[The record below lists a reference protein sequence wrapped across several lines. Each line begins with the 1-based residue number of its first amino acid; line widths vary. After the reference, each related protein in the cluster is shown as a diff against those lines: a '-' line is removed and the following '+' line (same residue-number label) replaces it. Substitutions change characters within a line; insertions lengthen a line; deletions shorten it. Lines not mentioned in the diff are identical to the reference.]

1 MKKNKT
7 SYIPS
12 TFASSLNDSNISRET
27 RSKIL
32 SPLSEGAVS
41 SPLSSVSSKQWEHSI
56 IQSFNH
62 SFMRSS
68 FSSHKYSYHLEQNIF
83 AKYILCFVL
92 VLVFIMTSQIT
103 AQVLQDPVPVEWRG
117 SIDAERSGTHDA
129 NLIRTIFYNFGMVG
143 DYPLDPGNVDLSIF
157 HSVEIPKGSG
167 ENYSDGTTPFVLAK
181 VSTMSGNPA
190 YIMETG
196 FRERQ
201 AISPITGKIMRF
213 EPRFGFFQ
221 KDPII
226 NKGRSVAISND
237 PRTWPDEWYDKSN
250 DIDDPGWRGYWN
262 GFFGKAPKADQ
273 ESYVVYD
280 DNFYDAWNY
289 YPDNRDNTRRG
300 LGMRVEQ
307 RGFQWANPQA
317 GLVIFFHY
325 DITNESTTSY
335 DNNVLFGLYMDSGV
349 GGSALGPN
357 GIYESDDDTAFFYR
371 EAGLN
376 LVYTWDNY
384 GNGHIGPTGY
394 LGYSYLETP
403 GNAIDGVDND
413 QDGILDEKRNSGA
426 GQKLVG
432 QEAIMNYVSTNYDVA
447 KFEAYYGP
455 VNKRP
460 AYIQGVWW
468 TGDEDLDWVAE
479 YYDTG
484 ADGIFGTNDTGEL
497 DGIPT
502 DGETNFDKTDIDE
515 SDQIGLTGF
524 KLNRIKAG
532 AGNPSTAVDAIQFF
546 DDGKQWP
553 KRLFNIFTT
562 PDSAFDVPLALNYN
576 IGFLFASGPFYLGA
590 GSRERFSLALGFG
603 ANLRELRT
611 TTKVV
616 QQIYKANYQFAIPP
630 PMPTL
635 NAFAGDGFVTLTW
648 DNAGERAFDP
658 ITNNNDFEGYRVYR
672 STDPAFLDPQLIYT
686 GTGSRPFASKPIAQF
701 DLINGITGF
710 SNTTVE
716 GIAYFLGED
725 TGIKHTFKDTTVYNG
740 QRYFYAVVSYDR
752 GVDSS
757 QIYPSENAIAVSQTL
772 RGGTIL
778 PKNVVE
784 VYPNPPSVGYQNA
797 QVLNIV
803 QSDGSGIGQ
812 VSLQV
817 LNSAAV
823 PDNHTFSIRF
833 ENPKDSVRAQY
844 YFLVDETLGD
854 TLFTLADDFDGLGAG
869 PSGSGILPVI
879 STPMVTE
886 IDSQN
891 TKFIS
896 LSGTNIPLKIRYS
909 PVLPVGLRRPGY
921 PENIDIIFSDGI
933 VDTSVADP
941 NNFIPSKPV
950 KFTVIA
956 KTSTGDQKLKFT
968 YYDKNNSGSG
978 TLDANG
984 DYITILT
991 APNQTPLQNKATW
1004 RVEVD
1009 TAGLNGATIVSPTL
1023 NDKYEL
1029 RLSVPYSQN
1038 DKFTF
1043 VTKGQYIDPNLAKKQ
1058 FETEPYVVPNPYVGA
1073 ASFEPQRF
1081 AVSGRGERKV
1091 EFRNLPANCSIRIYT
1106 LTGELVQTLKH
1117 DGNINEGIVTW
1128 DLRNSS
1134 SLEIAPGLYIY
1145 LVDGPDVGTFVG
1157 KFAII
1162 K

>member
-1 MKKNKT
+1 MKNIIT
-7 SYIPS
+7 LNIGSI
-12 TFASSLNDSNISRET
+12 SSDH
-27 RSKIL
+27 SKIL
-32 SPLSEGAVS
+32 KLTSFFLLLVMIFISETSA
-41 SPLSSVSSKQWEHSI
+41 Q
-56 IQSFNH
+56 
-62 SFMRSS
+62 
-68 FSSHKYSYHLEQNIF
+68 
-83 AKYILCFVL
+83 ILPN
-92 VLVFIMTSQIT
+92 
-103 AQVLQDPVPVEWRG
+103 PVPPEWRG
-117 SIDAERSGTHDA
+117 KIDAEREGIHDA
-129 NLIRTIFYNFGMVG
+129 NLIRTVFLNYGMVG

-181 VSTMSGNPA
+181 ITMQDGNPA

-201 AISPITGKIMRF
+201 GISPISGKIMRF
-213 EPRFGFFQ
+213 EPRFGYFQ
-221 KDPII
+221 IDPTI

-237 PRTWPDEWYDKSN
+237 PRTWPDEWYDKLN
-250 DIDDPGWRGYWN
+250 DPDDPGWDGYWN

-289 YPDNRDNTRRG
+289 YPDSRDNTRRG

-325 DITNESTTSY
+325 DITNESTSSY
-335 DNNVLFGLYMDSGV
+335 DNNVIFGLYMDSGV
-349 GGSALGPN
+349 GGSALGPD
-357 GIYESDDDTAFFYR
+357 GVYESDDDNAFFDR

-376 LVYTWDNY
+376 LVYTWDKN
-384 GNGHIGPTGY
+384 GNGYIGPTGY

-403 GNAIDGVDND
+403 GNPVDGVDND
-413 QDGILDEKRNSGA
+413 EDGFLDEKRDSIPGL
-426 GQKLVG
+426 QIIG
-432 QEAIMNYVSTNYDVA
+432 QEAIMNYVTTNYELT
-447 KFEAYYGP
+447 KFEAYYGAITD
-455 VNKRP
+455 RP
-460 AYIQGVWW
+460 AYTEGVWW

-502 DGETNFDKTDIDE
+502 NGETNFGKTDIDE

-532 AGNPSTAVDAIQFF
+532 TSNPNAPVDAIQFF
-546 DDGKQWP
+546 DDGKGWP
-553 KRLFNIFTT
+553 KRLYNIFTD
-562 PDSAFDVPLALNYN
+562 PDSAFGTLIALDYN

-590 GSRERFSLALGFG
+590 GNQERFSLALGFG
-603 ANLRELRT
+603 ANLRELRIT
-611 TTKVV
+611 SKVV
-616 QQIYKANYQFAIPP
+616 QQIYKANYQFAVPP
-630 PMPTL
+630 PEPTL
-635 NAFAGDGFVTLTW
+635 NAFTGDGFVTLTW
-648 DNAGERAFDP
+648 DDAGERAFDP

-672 STDPAFLDPQLIYT
+672 STDPTFLDPQVIFT

-701 DLINGITGF
+701 DLINGIAGF
-710 SNTTVE
+710 STTTVE

-725 TGIKHTFKDTTVYNG
+725 TGIKHTFTDTTVLNG

-757 QIYPSENAIAVSQTL
+757 QIYPSENAITVSQTL

-784 VYPNPPSVGYQNA
+784 VYPNPPVVGFQSA
-797 QVLNIV
+797 EVLNLV
-803 QSDGSGIGQ
+803 QEGRGTGNL
-812 VSLQV
+812 SLQV
-817 LNSAAV
+817 LNSELV
-823 PDNHTFSIRF
+823 PDNHTFTIQF
-833 ENPKDSVRAQY
+833 QNHEDSVRVQSY
-844 YFLVDETLGD
+844 ILVDETMGD
-854 TLFTLADDFDGLGAG
+854 TLFTLGKDLLAEGTG
-869 PSGSGILPVI
+869 PSGAGIMPVI
-879 STPMVTE
+879 STPLEVE

-891 TKFIS
+891 TNLIPTS
-896 LSGTNIPLKIRYS
+896 STNIVLKSRYS
-909 PVLPVGLRRPGY
+909 PSLPVGLRRPGY
-921 PENIDIIFSDGI
+921 PENIDVIFSN
-933 VDTSVADP
+933 VVEDTSLAD
-941 NNFIPSKPV
+941 IGVPSRPV

-956 KTSTGDQKLKFT
+956 KTLNGDQKLKFR
-968 YYDKNNSGSG
+968 YRDENNSGSG
-978 TLDANG
+978 TLDALG
-984 DYITILT
+984 DYIEILT
-991 APNQTPLQNKATW
+991 AETETPTQYRATW
-1004 RVEVD
+1004 RIEVD
-1009 TAGLNGATIVSPTL
+1009 TAGLSGTLIIPPTI

-1029 RLSVPYSQN
+1029 RLLFPYSTE

-1043 VTKGQYIDPNLAKKQ
+1043 LTKGQYIDPNLAKEQ
-1058 FETEPYVVPNPYVGA
+1058 FETNPYVVPNPYVGA

-1081 AVSGRGERKV
+1081 AVSGRGERKI
-1091 EFRNLPANCSIRIYT
+1091 EFRNLPANCTVRIYT
-1106 LTGELVQTLKH
+1106 VTGELVETLKH
-1117 DGNINEGIVTW
+1117 DGNINEGIVAW

-1134 SLEIAPGLYIY
+1134 NLEVAPGLYIY
-1145 LVDGPDVGTFVG
+1145 HVDGAEVGTFVG